1 MRRFFLKIFEPYE
14 ILCMNLA
21 LLLYVHIYIYTKHNM
36 TERLVRAK
44 IETSS
49 DLKRRFSD
57 PKSVSGNSKTYVIY
71 VN

>member
-1 MRRFFLKIFEPYE
+1 MI
-14 ILCMNLA
+14 
-21 LLLYVHIYIYTKHNM
+21 
-36 TERLVRAK
+36 ERLVRAK